1 MSLSKSKS
9 KAKSRSKSRRKHR
22 SVVKEI
28 YSITTKD
35 APTYYVEAYKMIANN
50 IEFISIA
57 QACKAIMVTS
67 ALENEGKTN
76 CVVNLSLALSGY
88 GKKVCLVDCDLR
100 KPSIHRLQRHSSG
113 LAYVLKGEV
122 TLDEAIFKHDDSDL
136 DILLP
141 GLIPPNPTELL
152 ASEKMK
158 KIVEELKEKYDYV
171 IFDTPP
177 CIGISDVTVLG
188 RYMDA
193 AIITIKHN
201 STDKKIA
208 ARAKQ
213 NLENAGIN
221 VIGSIL
227 TEYDADSD
235 LSDYSYYYSYGGYYY
250 GGQEN

>member
-1 MSLSKSKS
+1 MSKSKS
-9 KAKSRSKSRRKHR
+9 HRSRRRKRR

-28 YSITTKD
+28 YSIAHTN
-35 APTYYVEAYKMIANN
+35 APTHYVEAYKMIANN
-50 IEFISIA
+50 IEFIA
-57 QACKAIMVTS
+57 VAKECKTIMVTS
-67 ALENEGKTN
+67 AVENEGKTN
-76 CVVNLSLALSGY
+76 CVVNLSLALTGY

-100 KPSIHRLQRHSSG
+100 KPSIHRLQRNSTG

-122 TLDEAIFKHDDSDL
+122 SLEDAIFKHNDSDL
-136 DILLP
+136 DLLLA

-152 ASEKMK
+152 ASDKMK
-158 KIVEELKEKYDYV
+158 NIVEQLKEEYDYV

-177 CIGISDVTVLG
+177 CLGISDVSVLG

-201 STDKKIA
+201 STDKKLA

-227 TEYDADSD
+227 TEYDAGSD
-235 LSDYSYYYSYGGYYY
+235 RSDYSYYYTYGGYYY
-250 GGQEN
+250 YGYGSQED

>member
-1 MSLSKSKS
+1 MSKSKS
-9 KAKSRSKSRRKHR
+9 KSKSKRKRR
-22 SVVKEI
+22 SVIKEI
-28 YSITTKD
+28 FSITNKN
-35 APTYYVEAYKMIANN
+35 APTHYVESYKMIANN
-50 IEFISIA
+50 IEFIAIA
-57 QACKAIMVTS
+57 QDCKTIMVTS
-67 ALENEGKTN
+67 AIENEGKTN

-122 TLDEAIFKHDDSDL
+122 TLEEAIFKHDESDL
-136 DILLP
+136 DILLA

-152 ASEKMK
+152 ASTKMQ
-158 KIVEELKEKYDYV
+158 KIIEQLKEKYDYV

-177 CIGISDVTVLG
+177 CIGISDVSVLG

-193 AIITIKHN
+193 VIITIKHN
-201 STDKKIA
+201 STDKKLA

-213 NLENAGIN
+213 NLESAGIN

-227 TEYDADSD
+227 TEYNADSD

-250 GGQEN
+250 GGQDD

>member
-1 MSLSKSKS
+1 MSKSKS
-9 KAKSRSKSRRKHR
+9 KSKSKRKRR
-22 SVVKEI
+22 SVIKEI
-28 YSITTKD
+28 FSITNKN
-35 APTYYVEAYKMIANN
+35 APTHYVESYKMIANN
-50 IEFISIA
+50 IEFIAIA
-57 QACKAIMVTS
+57 QDCKTIMVTS
-67 ALENEGKTN
+67 AIENEGKTN

-122 TLDEAIFKHDDSDL
+122 TLEEAIFKHDESDL
-136 DILLP
+136 DILLA

-152 ASEKMK
+152 ASTKMQ
-158 KIVEELKEKYDYV
+158 KIIEQLKEKYDYV

-177 CIGISDVTVLG
+177 CIGISDVSVLG

-193 AIITIKHN
+193 VIITIKHN
-201 STDKKIA
+201 STDKKLA

-213 NLENAGIN
+213 NLESAGIN

-227 TEYDADSD
+227 TEYNADSD
-235 LSDYSYYYSYGGYYY
+235 LSDYSYYYSYGGYNY
-250 GGQEN
+250 GGQDD

>member
-1 MSLSKSKS
+1 MSKSKS
-9 KAKSRSKSRRKHR
+9 KSKSKRKRR
-22 SVVKEI
+22 SVIKEI
-28 YSITTKD
+28 FSITNKN
-35 APTYYVEAYKMIANN
+35 APTHYVESYKMIANN
-50 IEFISIA
+50 IEFIAIA
-57 QACKAIMVTS
+57 QDCKTIMVTS
-67 ALENEGKTN
+67 AIENEGKTN

-122 TLDEAIFKHDDSDL
+122 TLEEAIFKHDESNL
-136 DILLP
+136 DILLA

-152 ASEKMK
+152 ASTKMQ
-158 KIVEELKEKYDYV
+158 KIIEQLKEKYDYV

-177 CIGISDVTVLG
+177 CIGISDVSVLG

-193 AIITIKHN
+193 VIITIKHN
-201 STDKKIA
+201 STDKKLA

-213 NLENAGIN
+213 NLESAGIN

-227 TEYDADSD
+227 TEYNADSD
-235 LSDYSYYYSYGGYYY
+235 LSDYSYYYSYGGYNY
-250 GGQEN
+250 GGQDD

>member
-1 MSLSKSKS
+1 MSKSKS
-9 KAKSRSKSRRKHR
+9 KSKSKRKRR
-22 SVVKEI
+22 SVIKEI
-28 YSITTKD
+28 FSITNKN
-35 APTYYVEAYKMIANN
+35 APTHYVESYKMIANN
-50 IEFISIA
+50 IEFIAIA
-57 QACKAIMVTS
+57 QDCKTIMVTS
-67 ALENEGKTN
+67 AIENEGKTN

-122 TLDEAIFKHDDSDL
+122 TLEEAIFKHDESDL
-136 DILLP
+136 DILLA

-152 ASEKMK
+152 ASTKMQ
-158 KIVEELKEKYDYV
+158 KIIEQLKEKYDYV

-177 CIGISDVTVLG
+177 CIGISDVSVLG

-193 AIITIKHN
+193 VIITIKHN
-201 STDKKIA
+201 STDKKLA

-213 NLENAGIN
+213 NLESAGNN

-227 TEYDADSD
+227 TEYNADSD
-235 LSDYSYYYSYGGYYY
+235 LSDYSYYYSYGGYNY
-250 GGQEN
+250 GGQDD

>member
-1 MSLSKSKS
+1 MSKSKS
-9 KAKSRSKSRRKHR
+9 KSKSKRKRR
-22 SVVKEI
+22 SVIKEI
-28 YSITTKD
+28 FSITNKN
-35 APTYYVEAYKMIANN
+35 APTHYVESYKMIANN
-50 IEFISIA
+50 IEFIAIA
-57 QACKAIMVTS
+57 QDCKTIMVTS
-67 ALENEGKTN
+67 AIENEGNTN

-122 TLDEAIFKHDDSDL
+122 TLEEAIFKHDESDL
-136 DILLP
+136 DILLA

-152 ASEKMK
+152 ASTKMQ
-158 KIVEELKEKYDYV
+158 KIIEQLKEKYDYV

-177 CIGISDVTVLG
+177 CIGISDVSVLG

-193 AIITIKHN
+193 VIITIKHN
-201 STDKKIA
+201 STDKKLA

-213 NLENAGIN
+213 NLESAGNN

-227 TEYDADSD
+227 TEYNADSD
-235 LSDYSYYYSYGGYYY
+235 LSDYSYYYSYGGYNY
-250 GGQEN
+250 GGQDD